1 MHTQIRIEA
10 KHCSFD
16 LKLRNNPAY
25 ETTVV
30 QPHSSIKNPMELTVD
45 VNPAYEVTKSK
56 PRQQL
61 QDESEPNYEVIQTVS
76 RQQNRDKQKFNLN
89 RGQQNACS

>member
-1 MHTQIRIEA
+1 MQTQIRIEA
-10 KHCSFD
+10 KRYSVD

-25 ETTVV
+25 ATTVV
-30 QPHSSIKNPMELTVD
+30 QSHSSINDPVELTVD

-61 QDESEPNYEVIQTVS
+61 QDESEPNYEVIPTVS
-76 RQQNRDKQKFNLN
+76 TQQNRDKQKIN
-89 RGQQNACS
+89 RGQPNARS